1 MNFVYH
7 KKSELPPLAWL
18 AVVTKGADVVE
29 VNCGDAV
36 VTSDEWFAAGVW
48 DGELDRGEFDTCS
61 TSCCTGMKISQIGD
75 IGGG

>member
-36 VTSDEWFAAGVW
+36 VTSDEWFAA
-48 DGELDRGEFDTCS
+48 
-61 TSCCTGMKISQIGD
+61 
-75 IGGG
+75 